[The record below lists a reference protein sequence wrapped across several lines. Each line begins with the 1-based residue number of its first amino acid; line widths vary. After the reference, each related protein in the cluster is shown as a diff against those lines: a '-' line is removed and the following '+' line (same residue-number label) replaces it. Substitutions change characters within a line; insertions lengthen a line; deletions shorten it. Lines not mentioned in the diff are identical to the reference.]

1 MADNEATAV
10 HTAPSTGVVNPGRC
24 AGMNLASGN
33 MTITAPKATTAPNA
47 DSSGVANPPLPATMG
62 AALWYLDHRF
72 QRLDENDTEQ
82 MLGRGG
88 FGHALAG
95 YDRLRQDKVV
105 IKRQPVDTAAAA
117 RETAAYTM
125 QDAFRHP
132 NLLCTYGHGS
142 VFHLLAEV
150 HPASQIDNEPIE
162 QARSRVN
169 WNYAPL

>member
-1 MADNEATAV
+1 M
-10 HTAPSTGVVNPGRC
+10 
-24 AGMNLASGN
+24 
-33 MTITAPKATTAPNA
+33 
-47 DSSGVANPPLPATMG
+47 
-62 AALWYLDHRF
+62 
-72 QRLDENDTEQ
+72 
-82 MLGRGG
+82 
-88 FGHALAG
+88 
-95 YDRLRQDKVV
+95 
-105 IKRQPVDTAAAA
+105 IKRPPQETAAAA

-125 QDAFRHP
+125 LDAFRHP